1 MGGRGTFA
9 KGNNVPYV
17 YKTVGEIE
25 GVPVS
30 EGRNVAKGL
39 VAWYLARKAG
49 GNVRNFAAKQDGKR
63 QGGGVCSRLFCGKRG
78 NGLADV
84 FLLYQILITLLFA
97 RAVRRCRRRHT

>member
-63 QGGGVCSRLFCGKRG
+63 QGGAYAPVFFAARGATASQTYFCSIKF
-78 NGLADV
+78 
-84 FLLYQILITLLFA
+84 
-97 RAVRRCRRRHT
+97 